1 MKNIL
6 QVIILFTLFSQI
18 SFAKT
23 EEDIKPI
30 TLDQATKEVTKETES
45 KVLSAETKVVNG
57 KNIHVIKILT
67 EKGRIQHIKIDAE
80 TGENIELLKENKSE
94 NKDAYLNR

>member
-6 QVIILFTLFSQI
+6 QVIILFTLFLQI

-23 EEDIKPI
+23 EEDREPI
-30 TLDQATKEVTKETES
+30 TLDQATKDVTEGTES
-45 KVLSAETKVVNG
+45 KVLSAETKTV
-57 KNIHVIKILT
+57 KDKKIHVIKILT

-94 NKDAYLNR
+94 SKDK